1 MNLKAKLL
9 IGMLIELAA
18 IGSGILFSGTEPR
31 IFIDIPTIIIVAGV
45 PLAVAF
51 ASWPVKRIGRAFAA
65 PVDPAASILD
75 LEDSAEFL
83 SSFRRWM
90 YAGTVVCAFIGLIA
104 ILRYLHEMEPERLA
118 PNVAVAV
125 LCVWQAFFFDALFLH
140 PLEAAACRRLRD
152 GRRSPEA

>member
-83 SSFRRWM
+83 RSFRRWM

-104 ILRYLHEMEPERLA
+104 ILRYLHERSGT
-118 PNVAVAV
+118 VARTSRRGADVGRRSSSTRSSSIPWKQPRA
-125 LCVWQAFFFDALFLH
+125 
-140 PLEAAACRRLRD
+140 RLRD